1 MKTAAQIRREAS
13 DAQILAAMFPGMSKN
28 TRDANAAPAHASAP
42 PAAPACR
49 CSLRTQLVGD
59 GCSVCNPELAAD
71 MAAVDCECG
80 VPGCRYHDDWRK
92 LVAGE
97 EKPKNSYDNQTHRA
111 GKTAKLER
119 NLRNGPLA
127 KSEAEKGNPE
137 RVLVRVTSVRKR
149 LIDEDNLAEKY
160 HVDCCRYAG
169 LIHGDEPSKTKI
181 EVCQRKAEKD
191 EAEHTIIEITTP

>member
-1 MKTAAQIRREAS
+1 MTA
-13 DAQILAAMFPGMSKN
+13 LP
-28 TRDANAAPAHASAP
+28 ANARLCHRCGEHFIGRTCPKCPPALASAP
-42 PAAPACR
+42 PAAPVCR
-49 CSLRTQLVGD
+49 CSLRTNLVGD
-59 GCSVCNPELAAD
+59 GCSVCNPELAA
-71 MAAVDCECG
+71 
-80 VPGCRYHDDWRK
+80 
-92 LVAGE
+92 
-97 EKPKNSYDNQTHRA
+97 NSYDNHTDRA
-111 GKTAKLER
+111 GKAAKLER
-119 NLRNGPLA
+119 NLGNGPLA
-127 KSEAEKGNPE
+127 KGEAEKGNPE

>member
-1 MKTAAQIRREAS
+1 MTTW
-13 DAQILAAMFPGMSKN
+13 P
-28 TRDANAAPAHASAP
+28 ANARLCHRCGQHFIGRACPKCPPLANQSGNHCQPSRVATAGQSGDGGKDRTPALASAP
-42 PAAPACR
+42 PAAP
-49 CSLRTQLVGD
+49 
-59 GCSVCNPELAAD
+59 
-71 MAAVDCECG
+71 
-80 VPGCRYHDDWRK
+80 
-92 LVAGE
+92 
-97 EKPKNSYDNQTHRA
+97 NSYDNQTDRA
-111 GKTAKLER
+111 GEAAKLER
-119 NLRNGPLA
+119 NSGNGPLA

-181 EVCQRKAEKD
+181 EVCQRKAAKD